1 MTVGCYRV
9 RQIGLYG
16 GPRLHHRVTL
26 GADRDDRLAP
36 GFYKDTL
43 KRTMIS
49 MIRAYMAAIRGPLGE
64 RLQKHSLKNSKSG
77 CDK

>member
-1 MTVGCYRV
+1 M
-9 RQIGLYG
+9 
-16 GPRLHHRVTL
+16 TL